1 MLHFIENIFEI
12 IVEYGIL
19 ILEIIG
25 AAIII
30 VTGARA
36 LKVLLSKQGDCK
48 LVMAEGIVTALSFL
62 LGGEALKTI
71 IAPDWKDI
79 GMTCAV
85 LLMRAAMSILIHW
98 ETHGAHGKGHE
109 EGHTTGGAE
118 IGE

>member
-1 MLHFIENIFEI
+1 MYHFIDEIFEV

-25 AAIII
+25 AALILIA
-30 VTGARA
+30 GARA
-36 LKVLLSKQGDCK
+36 LKTLLKKEGDCK

-85 LLMRAAMSILIHW
+85 LLMRAAMSLLIHW
-98 ETHGAHGKGHE
+98 ETHGLHGKEKEHS
-109 EGHTTGGAE
+109 TGGAE